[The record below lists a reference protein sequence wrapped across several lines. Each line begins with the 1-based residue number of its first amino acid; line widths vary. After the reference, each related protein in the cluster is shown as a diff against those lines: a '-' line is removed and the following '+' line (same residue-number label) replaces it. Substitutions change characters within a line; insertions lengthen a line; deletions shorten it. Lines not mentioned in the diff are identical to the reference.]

1 MADQDQ
7 TSVVIPKSPT
17 AHAPRL
23 RHRPRLLDTALLGR
37 SRRRKLI
44 GEIEA
49 ATGRRLLC
57 YVSFGLSVAPS
68 DTYDLIRLLQSVDSG
83 ASITLLLDSP
93 GGDVDSAEKMVQ
105 LLRDACQPPSGPSGD
120 LEVVIPYQAKSA
132 ATLIALGADSIRMSD
147 SSELGPI
154 DPQFEYT
161 DGSPVAALAF
171 IRAYERAEERCRKHP
186 NNPAFAQELGQFT
199 PADIEVLRLAV
210 SRSRACAERL
220 LRRQGGNYTAAPAI
234 LSDVNR
240 FPSHSQMIDWRT
252 ALDIGIPQVRHLD
265 RQSLLWRQYWR
276 LYRQLATICGATQ
289 RVFES
294 RDESI
299 LRRDRPT

>member
-1 MADQDQ
+1 MADQDP
-7 TSVVIPKSPT
+7 TPVVIPPKSP
-17 AHAPRL
+17 AANAPR
-23 RHRPRLLDTALLGR
+23 RHRPRLLDTALLGP

-44 GEIEA
+44 KEIEV

-57 YVSFGLSVAPS
+57 YVSPWVNIATPDAF
-68 DTYDLIRLLQSVDSG
+68 DLIRLLQKVHSG

-93 GGDVDSAEKMVQ
+93 GGEIDPAEKMVD
-105 LLRDACQPPSGPSGD
+105 LLQKACQSPSGPNGD

-132 ATLIALGADSIRMSD
+132 ATLIALGADRIMMSD

-154 DPQFEYT
+154 DPLL
-161 DGSPVAALAF
+161 SSVPAVPLL
-171 IRAYERAEERCRKHP
+171 RAYKKAEERCIRYPDNQAFVEEFRSFHP
-186 NNPAFAQELGQFT
+186 VIVEMM
-199 PADIEVLRLAV
+199 RLAV

-220 LRRQGGNYTAAPAI
+220 LKRQGGNHTAAPAI
-234 LSDVNR
+234 LVDVDR

-265 RQSLLWRQYWR
+265 RQSPLWRQYWR
-276 LYRQLATICGATQ
+276 LYRQLTTICGATQ